1 MINLKEERENIVN
14 SMNAGV
20 DVLVIGGGITG
31 AGVLNLLS
39 SIGIKC
45 ALIESEDFA
54 RGTSSRSSKLIHG
67 GLRYLAH
74 GNISIVRQSVKE
86 RDFLIKNS
94 DAVKKI
100 GFMIPIDSYSWSKSS
115 LAFGLRLY
123 GLFSKNIKA
132 KWMSKDEIRN
142 EEPVF
147 ENIDFKGAYVYAE
160 GIANDARLVIN
171 TILSAEKN
179 GAMIL
184 NYAELKSIVFEDL
197 AKEALVIDKIGNK
210 EFTVPFKFMVN
221 ATGPWISNLFQQ
233 FKSKYAYAENLKN
246 NLKLSKG
253 AHIMVR
259 KDIFPINNGIAVRS
273 PVDKRQVFIIP
284 RGEVILIGTTETYF
298 NGDLNDPEVD
308 EADVKYLIDSVK
320 NYIPALSEKDVITVF
335 AGVRPLFGKKQELGD
350 ISREYKVFRTGNII
364 NIMGGKLTT
373 FRTVSMK
380 VSKIIEKELGL
391 KKEPS
396 MQFSYRREIEA
407 RKTELSK
414 LLIDNN
420 MPVNED
426 SITFAYDIVYEHA
439 YHVEDIL
446 WRREGSAIFSA
457 DQGLSKLG
465 LCSEIL
471 KKMLGYD
478 DYELKS
484 EENNYAKALS
494 VRQKF
499 M

>member
-1 MINLKEERENIVN
+1 MDERNKIVN
-14 SMNAGV
+14 SMSGGV
-20 DVLVIGGGITG
+20 DVLIVGGGITG

-39 SIGIKC
+39 SIGISC

-54 RGTSSRSSKLIHG
+54 RGTSCRSSKLIHG

-115 LAFGLRLY
+115 LGFGLKLY
-123 GLFSKNIKA
+123 SLFSKNIKA
-132 KWMSKDEIRN
+132 KWMTKDEIIK
-142 EEPVF
+142 EEPIF
-147 ENIDFKGAYVYAE
+147 ENIDFRGAYVYAE

-179 GAMIL
+179 GARIL
-184 NYAELKSIVFEDL
+184 NHAELKSIVFEDL
-197 AKEALVIDKIGNK
+197 AREAVVLDKISNK
-210 EFTVPFKFMVN
+210 EFNVPFKFMVN
-221 ATGPWISNLFQQ
+221 ATGPWIANLFEQ
-233 FKSKYAYAENLKN
+233 FKSKYAYAEKLKE

-253 AHIMVR
+253 AHIMIS
-259 KDIFPINNGIAVRS
+259 KKLFPINNGIAVRS
-273 PVDKRQVFIIP
+273 PVDKRQIFIIP
-284 RGEVILIGTTETYF
+284 RGEVLLIGTTETYF

-308 EADVKYLIDSVK
+308 ENDVKYLIDSVK
-320 NYIPALSEKDVITVF
+320 NYIPALSEKDVISVF
-335 AGVRPLFGKKQELGD
+335 AGVRPLFGKSQDLGD

-380 VSKIIEKELGL
+380 VSKIIEKEMGL
-391 KKEPS
+391 KKEPF
-396 MQFSYRREIEA
+396 MQFSYRREIDS

-420 MPVNED
+420 LPVTDD
-426 SITFAYDIVYEHA
+426 SITFAYDIIYEHA
-439 YHVEDIL
+439 YHIEDIL
-446 WRREGSAIFSA
+446 WRREGVAIFST
-457 DQGLSKLG
+457 DGGMSKLD
-465 LCSEIL
+465 LCSEVL
-471 KKMLGYD
+471 KKLLGYD
-478 DYELKS
+478 DAAIKRDVSDYI
-484 EENNYAKALS
+484 KALS